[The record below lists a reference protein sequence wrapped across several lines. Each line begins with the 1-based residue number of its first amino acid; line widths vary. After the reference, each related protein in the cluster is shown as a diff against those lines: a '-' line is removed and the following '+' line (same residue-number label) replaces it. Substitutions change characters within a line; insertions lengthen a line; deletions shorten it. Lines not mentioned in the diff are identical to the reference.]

1 MGKYSSMGAFCVM
14 LFSCLLVC
22 LFAYF
27 VLLHKV
33 HKGCPLDL
41 HRLALSVVQRQH
53 EVEEV
58 GLPEV
63 GGRLLLVV
71 RPGQAHTAAGTQ
83 GRTAARLRTD
93 HHHDHHGHDTGGGDE
108 G

>member
-1 MGKYSSMGAFCVM
+1 MSPAH
-14 LFSCLLVC
+14 L
-22 LFAYF
+22 

-33 HKGCPLDL
+33 HIGGPLHL
-41 HRLALSVVQRQH
+41 HRLALPVVQRQH

-71 RPGQAHTAAGTQ
+71 CPGQGHPAAGT
-83 GRTAARLRTD
+83 GREREAARW
-93 HHHDHHGHDTGGGDE
+93 
-108 G
+108 